1 MHWSGLVFL
10 LVVAFSL
17 LQGSRVRA
25 NIVAEEN
32 ARFEREAVLAS
43 VASEVFTAQLVHQVG
58 ALLRAVRQ
66 FHRKSGTYAETEA
79 FIDQLGFDRSL
90 IDGIYLLDA
99 EGWGVAKRAG
109 AMPLTGIIF
118 SIIGRPPAIA

>member
-1 MHWSGLVFL
+1 MHHLKSLRVRVALVWLVFL

-17 LQGSRVRA
+17 FQGSRVRA

-66 FHRKSGTYAETEA
+66 FHRKSGAYAETET
-79 FIDQLGFDRSL
+79 FIDQLGFDR
-90 IDGIYLLDA
+90 
-99 EGWGVAKRAG
+99 
-109 AMPLTGIIF
+109 
-118 SIIGRPPAIA
+118 